1 MKKNFKYALLSA
13 TALMGAVSF
22 PACSSSDD
30 VVDNPNFDPETNTV
44 KTQFTIAF
52 PNEISGTVTRQTDAI
67 VQEGADADITK
78 FRGISNIVLIPY
90 ASASDRT
97 SRLGD
102 AITFSSMI
110 KPNVTTSENAIP
122 SGNNLLGPSSSVL
135 YKDVSIPL
143 NTSGFL
149 FYGEATNTYDNAA
162 TGSIVETNVNN
173 NSEASDF
180 SFALEQIRANE
191 SAISKTNSNKIIA
204 YLTQIAAAHDATDAT
219 ITWAGCA
226 DATKS
231 SETWYNTALGDLYN
245 LFISNHAGST
255 ATVKGLVQY
264 LYSSVY
270 PYNDKVSI
278 AIKTAITTTYASVN
292 ATDNTKLDFSSELGA
307 DYPADNYLPDGSAA
321 MTWSDAS
328 PAVPSMV
335 YTGSTT
341 DLNAGNM
348 THYTYPA
355 SLYYT
360 INSGIKTSNA
370 SQADNYNTTND
381 WDDILTGYSGTSVGP
396 STKSVAIIYPIEYA
410 VARLDVGIYAAAET
424 LYDKEGAAV
433 TVGNNTFPVT
443 GVIVGGQ
450 PTSVNYLFTPANNS
464 GGRTI
469 YDNTMNSPFYAK
481 YSASEVGV
489 QNHTLVLETY
499 KDQKVNIIIELE
511 NNSGN
516 AFVGKTGI
524 IPNNTKFYLAAELDP
539 ANIGT
544 NSTNASSLD
553 RVFMQDYTTTAI
565 LKIAQ
570 GSPGTANTKGLG
582 AAYNVIPDL
591 RTTQMELGMSVNL
604 SWKPGIV
611 FKTDI

>member
-22 PACSSSDD
+22 SACSSSDE
-30 VVDNPNFDPETNTV
+30 VVDNPDFDPETNSV

-52 PNEISGTVTRQTDAI
+52 PNEISGTTTRQTDAI
-67 VQEGADADITK
+67 VQEGADANITK

-90 ASASDRT
+90 ASATNRT

-110 KPNVTTSENAIP
+110 KPNVATSENAIP
-122 SGNNLLGPSSSVL
+122 SGNNLVGTSSSVL
-135 YKDVSIPL
+135 YKDVTIPL
-143 NTSGFL
+143 STSGFL
-149 FYGEATNTYDNAA
+149 FFGEATGTTNDAA
-162 TGSIVETNVNN
+162 TGSIVETNLDNN
-173 NSEASDF
+173 HQAADF
-180 SFALEQIRANE
+180 SFALEPIKANE
-191 SAISKTNSNKIIA
+191 SSIDKTNSDKIIA
-204 YLTQIAAAHDATDAT
+204 YLTQIAAAQDADAT

-226 DATKS
+226 NTANS
-231 SETWYNTALGDLYN
+231 SQSWYNAGLGDLYK

-264 LYSSVY
+264 VYSSVY
-270 PYNDKVSI
+270 PYNDKVST

-292 ATDNTKLDFSSELGA
+292 SSDPTKLDFTDALGA
-307 DYPADNYLPDGSAA
+307 NYPADNHLPDGSAA
-321 MTWSDAS
+321 MTWSNAS

-341 DLNAGNM
+341 DLNAGSM
-348 THYTYPA
+348 TSYTYPA

-360 INSGIKTSNA
+360 IDSGIKTADA
-370 SQADNYNTTND
+370 SQADNYNSTND
-381 WDDILTGYSGTSVGP
+381 WSTILGGYSGTSVGP
-396 STKSVAIIYPIEYA
+396 STKSVAIVSPIEYA

-433 TVGNNTFPVT
+433 TVGDNTFPVT

-469 YDNTMNSPFYAK
+469 YDNTMNSTFYAQ

-511 NNSGN
+511 NKSGN

-539 ANIGT
+539 TNIT
-544 NSTNASSLD
+544 SPSTNNNSLD
-553 RVFMQDYTTTAI
+553 RVFKKDYTTTAI

-570 GSPGTANTKGLG
+570 GTSGATNAKGLG

-604 SWKPGIV
+604 SWQTGIV
-611 FKTDI
+611 FKTEI